1 MNARDEILSNIRNAK
16 VGRGDERGA
25 PLFRKRSR
33 VELSGKWEEIE
44 KHRASHMEELVENF
58 KRECESILGKVWVAE
73 NKEEVWQS
81 LSSILKEA
89 EIKKIL
95 IWESHVLER
104 LEVNS
109 LLDSLGIQDLFAGH
123 KDHSQHLK
131 QKDYLGIVKEA
142 ELGISGVD
150 YGLADTGT
158 LVLRALRGQDRSTS
172 LLPPIHVA
180 IMEAERILPSSDDL
194 LVKLQ
199 LEMTE
204 HGTLDSC
211 FSLITG
217 PSKTA
222 DIEMNLILGV
232 HGPKNLHVIILK
244 RN

>member
-1 MNARDEILSNIRNAK
+1 
-16 VGRGDERGA
+16 V
-25 PLFRKRSR
+25 
-33 VELSGKWEEIE
+33 
-44 KHRASHMEELVENF
+44 
-58 KRECESILGKVWVAE
+58 
-73 NKEEVWQS
+73 
-81 LSSILKEA
+81 
-89 EIKKIL
+89 
-95 IWESHVLER
+95 
-104 LEVNS
+104 
-109 LLDSLGIQDLFAGH
+109 
-123 KDHSQHLK
+123 
-131 QKDYLGIVKEA
+131 
-142 ELGISGVD
+142 
-150 YGLADTGT
+150 
-158 LVLRALRGQDRSTS
+158 RALRGQDRSTS

>member
-16 VGRGDERGA
+16 VVRGHERGA

-33 VELSGKWEEIE
+33 EELSGKWEKIE
-44 KHRASHMEELVENF
+44 KHRASHMEELVESF
-58 KRECESILGKVWVAE
+58 KTECESILGKVWVAE
-73 NKEEVWQS
+73 NKEEGWQS
-81 LSSILKEA
+81 LALILREA
-89 EIKKIL
+89 GIKKIL
-95 IWESHVLER
+95 KWESHVLER
-104 LEVNS
+104 LEVDS
-109 LLDSLGIQDLFAGH
+109 LLDSLGIQNLFAVH
-123 KDHSQHLK
+123 KDHNQQLK
-131 QKDYLGIVKEA
+131 QKDYLDIANEA

-244 RN
+244 MN